1 MSVIFGICAP
11 RAAIVDEQQ
20 LRRCGEATARYGMDG
35 TSVHVQGRIGMGFQA
50 FHTNDRSKLERKPA
64 VDAAGNILAL
74 DGRLDNHLSL
84 REILGDSDPEV
95 PDSALALRAFE
106 RWGENCFSCLV
117 GDWSLALWSARDGIL
132 YLARDHAGSRPLY
145 YRAEA
150 GETRWSSYLE
160 GFFVEHPFPDIDR
173 EYVIRFLARIE
184 TRDLTPYRGIRVV
197 PPAHYL
203 AIQDGRI
210 TVRPHWRPIPISEVA
225 YTSDGEYDEHF
236 LHLFRQAVLR
246 RIEPGAPILA
256 ELSGGMDSSS
266 IVCMAEEIAR
276 TMPDPVSTIDTV
288 SYYDDSEPDWNEREY
303 FEAVER
309 HCKRRGFHID
319 CSTKTLSYVPLT
331 LTDRVYPYPGVDSA
345 SLDDAIRFENS
356 VGEGRYRV
364 ILSGIGGD
372 ELLGGVPTPMPE
384 LANHLR
390 SGRMIR
396 LVRAAGK
403 WSIARRQ
410 ALFPLLFN
418 TVKFTS
424 CLYCSW
430 GEVGRSAPSWLNREF
445 LRERID
451 VQWTRPSI
459 REALHALP
467 SAIAGGRAWWAMV
480 EDLPHTCPPLL
491 GNYEYRYP
499 YLDRDLVDFL
509 LRIPREQ
516 LIQPGRRRLL
526 MRRALKGIVPEM
538 VLERKRK
545 AFISRGPLAN
555 LRNARSEIEGLFTG
569 SLLTDEHLIDRNIF
583 LEEFHQEV
591 DGRKQWTG
599 HLTRTI
605 SMELWLKGLRA
616 QLASLRPITVGRE
629 SATRN
634 LPT

>member
-1 MSVIFGICAP
+1 MSVIFGVCAP
-11 RAAIVDEQQ
+11 RAAIVDEQL
-20 LRRCGEATARYGMDG
+20 LRRCGQATARYGMDG
-35 TSVHVQGRIGMGFQA
+35 TSVHMQGRIGMGFQA
-50 FHTNDRSKLERKPA
+50 FHTSDRSKLEWKPA
-64 VDAAGNILAL
+64 VDELGNILAM
-74 DGRLDNHLSL
+74 DGRLDNHEDLAESL
-84 REILGDSDPEV
+84 CDGDRTV
-95 PDSALALRAFE
+95 PDSGLSLKAFE
-106 RWGENCFSCLV
+106 KWGENCFSRLV
-117 GDWSLALWSARDGIL
+117 GDWALALWSARDGIL

-145 YRAEA
+145 YRVQA

-160 GFFVEHPFPDIDR
+160 WFFVEHPFPDIDP
-173 EYVIRFLARIE
+173 EYVVRFLARRQ
-184 TRDLTPYRGIRVV
+184 TLDSTSYKGIRVV

-210 TVRPHWRPIPISEVA
+210 TIRPHWRPIPISELV
-225 YTSDGEYDEHF
+225 YTSNGEYDEHF

-266 IVCMAEEIAR
+266 IVCMAGEIAR
-276 TMPDPVSTIDTV
+276 TVPGRVGTIDTV
-288 SYYDDSEPDWNEREY
+288 SYYDDSEPDWDERKY

-309 HCKRRGFHID
+309 HRGRSGFHID
-319 CSTKTLSYVPLT
+319 CSAKLASCRPLI
-331 LTDRVYPYPGVDSA
+331 LADRLYPYPGVDLA
-345 SLDDAIRFENS
+345 TLDDAIRFEQN

-390 SGRMIR
+390 SGRMVR
-396 LVRAAGK
+396 LVRATGK
-403 WSIARRQ
+403 WCIARRQ
-410 ALFPLLFN
+410 ALFPLLFC
-418 TVKFTS
+418 TVRFTS
-424 CLYCSW
+424 RLYCSW
-430 GEVGRSAPSWLNREF
+430 GEIGQATPSWLNHEF
-445 LRERID
+445 LRKRID
-451 VQWTRPSI
+451 GVWTKPSI

-467 SAIAGGRAWWAMV
+467 SALAGGRAWWSLV
-480 EDLPHTCPPLL
+480 EDLPHSWPRLL
-491 GNYEYRYP
+491 GHYEYRYP

-538 VLERKRK
+538 LLERKRK

-555 LRNARSEIEGLFTG
+555 LRSTQREIDGLFSD
-569 SLLTDEHLIDRNIF
+569 SLLAEENLIDRDIF

-591 DGRKQWTG
+591 DGRQQWTG

-605 SMELWLKGLRA
+605 GMELWLRSLRA
-616 QLASLRPITVGRE
+616 QLASLHPEIGGKE
-629 SATRN
+629 SKPRN